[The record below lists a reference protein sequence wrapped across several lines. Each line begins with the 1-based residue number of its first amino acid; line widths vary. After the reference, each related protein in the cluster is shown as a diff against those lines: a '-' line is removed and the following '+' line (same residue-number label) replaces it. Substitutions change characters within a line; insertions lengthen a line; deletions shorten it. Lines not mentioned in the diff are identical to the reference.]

1 MLIMNKF
8 KLCLCLMAAM
18 LLVACVGGP
27 VKEGRIV
34 TVTIE
39 PLRYFTE
46 QIAGNRF
53 KVVTMVPKG
62 GNPETYEPS
71 ARQMMDLSASDI
83 YIKVGNIGFERTW
96 MKKLEANAPHAIVVD
111 SSDGITPQRTPHGDI
126 DPHTWMSTA
135 NARIIAT
142 NIYRALAEIDSKDS
156 IYFRDNLE
164 ALLDKIDAVD
174 TSIRETLTKDKAQAF
189 LVYHPVLT
197 YFAHDYRLQQ
207 IAMEEEGREPSA
219 AQLKSVI
226 SEAKRRGVRTFFVQT
241 EFANRNI
248 NVVAKETGAVKTQIN
263 PLGYQ
268 WDKEMLKVAGKLK

>member
-1 MLIMNKF
+1 MNKTISY
-8 KLCLCLMAAM
+8 LL
-18 LLVACVGGP
+18 LLVSAFLTACVGKP

-53 KVVTMVPKG
+53 KVVTMVPNG

-71 ARQMMDLSASDI
+71 ARQMMNLSESDM

-126 DPHTWMSTA
+126 DPHTWMSA
-135 NARIIAT
+135 SNARIIAL
-142 NIYRALAEIDSKDS
+142 NIYRALAGIDSKDS
-156 IYFRDNLE
+156 IYFRDNLQK
-164 ALLDKIDAVD
+164 LLNRIDSVD
-174 TSIRETLTKDKAQAF
+174 TSIRTVLTKETSKAF

-197 YFAHDYRLQQ
+197 YFAHDYKLRQ

-219 AQLKSVI
+219 AQLQTVI
-226 SEAKRRGVRTFFVQT
+226 TEARQAGVKTFFVQK
-241 EFANRNI
+241 EFANRNVD
-248 NVVAKETGAVKTQIN
+248 VVARETKTAKTEIN
-263 PLGYQ
+263 PLGYD
-268 WDKEMLKVAGKLK
+268 WEKEMLKVANSLK

>member
-1 MLIMNKF
+1 MKKSVL
-8 KLCLCLMAAM
+8 AAFALLSA
-18 LLVACVGGP
+18 LLVSCAGGP

-39 PLRYFTE
+39 PLRYFAE
-46 QIAGNRF
+46 QIAGDRF

-71 ARQMMDLSASDI
+71 ARQMMDLSVSDI

-96 MKKLEANAPHAIVVD
+96 MKKLEANAPHTIVID
-111 SSDGITPQRTPHGDI
+111 SSEGVMPQRTPHGDI

-135 NARIIAT
+135 NARIIAA
-142 NIYRALAEIDSKDS
+142 NIYKALSEIDSKDS
-156 IYFRDNLE
+156 TYFRNNLE
-164 ALLDKIDAVD
+164 TLLDRIDAVD
-174 TSIRETLTKDKAQAF
+174 TSIREALTKDKAQAF

-197 YFAHDYRLQQ
+197 YFAHDYKLRQ

-219 AQLKSVI
+219 AQLKGVI
-226 SEAKRRGVRTFFVQT
+226 AEAKRLGVRTFFVQA

-248 NVVAKETGAVKTQIN
+248 DVVAKETGTAKTPIN
-263 PLGYQ
+263 PLGYD
-268 WDKEMLKVAGKLK
+268 WEKEMLRVAGKLK

>member
-1 MLIMNKF
+1 MNKTISY
-8 KLCLCLMAAM
+8 
-18 LLVACVGGP
+18 LVFLVSAFLTACVGKP

-53 KVVTMVPKG
+53 KVVTMVPNG

-71 ARQMMDLSASDI
+71 ARQMMNLSESDM

-126 DPHTWMSTA
+126 DPHTWMSAA
-135 NARIIAT
+135 NARIIAL
-142 NIYRALAEIDSKDS
+142 NIYRALAGIDSKDS
-156 IYFRDNLE
+156 IYFRDNLQK
-164 ALLDKIDAVD
+164 LLNRIDSVD
-174 TSIRETLTKDKAQAF
+174 TSIRTVLTKETSKAF

-197 YFAHDYRLQQ
+197 YFTHDYKLRQ

-219 AQLKSVI
+219 AQLQTVI
-226 SEAKRRGVRTFFVQT
+226 TEARQAGVKTFFVQK
-241 EFANRNI
+241 EFANRNVD
-248 NVVAKETGAVKTQIN
+248 VVARETKTAKTEIN
-263 PLGYQ
+263 PLGYD
-268 WDKEMLKVAGKLK
+268 WEKEMLKVANSLK

>member
-1 MLIMNKF
+1 MNKTISY
-8 KLCLCLMAAM
+8 
-18 LLVACVGGP
+18 LLFLVSAFLTACVGKP

-53 KVVTMVPKG
+53 KVVTMVPNG

-71 ARQMMDLSASDI
+71 ARQMMNLSESDM

-111 SSDGITPQRTPHGDI
+111 SSDGITPQLTPHGDI
-126 DPHTWMSTA
+126 DPHTWMSAA
-135 NARIIAT
+135 NARIIAL

-156 IYFRDNLE
+156 IYFRDNLQK
-164 ALLDKIDAVD
+164 LLNRIDSVD
-174 TSIRETLTKDKAQAF
+174 TSIRTVLTKETSKAF

-197 YFAHDYRLQQ
+197 YFAHDYKLRQ

-219 AQLKSVI
+219 AQLQTVI
-226 SEAKRRGVRTFFVQT
+226 TEARQAGVKTFFVQK
-241 EFANRNI
+241 EFANRNVD
-248 NVVAKETGAVKTQIN
+248 VVARETKTAKTEIN
-263 PLGYQ
+263 PLGYD
-268 WDKEMLKVAGKLK
+268 WEKEMLKVANSLK

>member
-1 MLIMNKF
+1 MNKTISY
-8 KLCLCLMAAM
+8 LL
-18 LLVACVGGP
+18 LLVSAFLTACVGKP

-53 KVVTMVPKG
+53 KVVTMVPNG

-71 ARQMMDLSASDI
+71 ARQMMNLSESDM

-126 DPHTWMSTA
+126 DPHTWMSAA
-135 NARIIAT
+135 NARIIAL
-142 NIYRALAEIDSKDS
+142 NIYRALAGIDSKDS
-156 IYFRDNLE
+156 IYFRDNLQK
-164 ALLDKIDAVD
+164 LLNRIDCVD
-174 TSIRETLTKDKAQAF
+174 TSIRTVLTKETSKAF

-197 YFAHDYRLQQ
+197 YFAHDYKLRQ

-219 AQLKSVI
+219 AQLQTVI
-226 SEAKRRGVRTFFVQT
+226 TEVRQAGVKTFFVQK
-241 EFANRNI
+241 EFANRNVD
-248 NVVAKETGAVKTQIN
+248 VVARETKTAKTEIN
-263 PLGYQ
+263 PLGYD
-268 WDKEMLKVAGKLK
+268 WEKEMLKVANSLK

>member
-1 MLIMNKF
+1 MNKTISY
-8 KLCLCLMAAM
+8 LL
-18 LLVACVGGP
+18 LLVSAFLTACVGKP

-53 KVVTMVPKG
+53 KVVTMVPNG

-71 ARQMMDLSASDI
+71 ARQMMNLSESDM

-126 DPHTWMSTA
+126 DPHTWMSAA
-135 NARIIAT
+135 NARIIAL
-142 NIYRALAEIDSKDS
+142 NIYRALAGIDSKDS
-156 IYFRDNLE
+156 IYFRDNLQK
-164 ALLDKIDAVD
+164 LLNRIDSVD
-174 TSIRETLTKDKAQAF
+174 TSIRTVLTKETSKAF

-197 YFAHDYRLQQ
+197 YFTHDYKLRQ

-219 AQLKSVI
+219 AQLQTVI
-226 SEAKRRGVRTFFVQT
+226 TEARQADVKTFFVQK
-241 EFANRNI
+241 EFANRNVD
-248 NVVAKETGAVKTQIN
+248 VVARETKTAKTEIN
-263 PLGYQ
+263 PLGYD
-268 WDKEMLKVAGKLK
+268 WEKEMLKVANSLK

>member
-1 MLIMNKF
+1 MNKTISY
-8 KLCLCLMAAM
+8 LL
-18 LLVACVGGP
+18 LLVSAFLTACVGKP

-53 KVVTMVPKG
+53 KVVTMVPNG

-71 ARQMMDLSASDI
+71 ARQMMNLSESDM

-126 DPHTWMSTA
+126 DPHTWMSAA
-135 NARIIAT
+135 NARIIAL
-142 NIYRALAEIDSKDS
+142 NIYRALAGIDSKDS
-156 IYFRDNLE
+156 IYFRDNLQK
-164 ALLDKIDAVD
+164 LLNRIDSVD
-174 TSIRETLTKDKAQAF
+174 TSIRTVLTKETSKAF

-197 YFAHDYRLQQ
+197 YFANDYKLRQ

-219 AQLKSVI
+219 AQLQTVI
-226 SEAKRRGVRTFFVQT
+226 TEARQAGVKTFFVQK
-241 EFANRNI
+241 EFANRNVD
-248 NVVAKETGAVKTQIN
+248 VVARETKTAKTEIN
-263 PLGYQ
+263 PLGYD
-268 WDKEMLKVAGKLK
+268 WEKEMLKVANSLK

>member
-1 MLIMNKF
+1 MNKTISY
-8 KLCLCLMAAM
+8 LL
-18 LLVACVGGP
+18 LLVSAFLTACVGKP

-46 QIAGNRF
+46 QIAGDRF

-71 ARQMMDLSASDI
+71 ARQMMNLSESDM

-111 SSDGITPQRTPHGDI
+111 SSDGITPQHTPHGDI
-126 DPHTWMSTA
+126 DPHTWMSAA
-135 NARIIAT
+135 NARIIAS
-142 NIYRALAEIDSKDS
+142 NIYRALAGIDSKDS
-156 IYFRDNLE
+156 IYFRDNLQK
-164 ALLDKIDAVD
+164 LLNRIDSVD
-174 TSIRETLTKDKAQAF
+174 TSIRTVLTKETSKAF

-197 YFAHDYRLQQ
+197 YFAHDYKLRQ

-219 AQLKSVI
+219 AQLQTVI
-226 SEAKRRGVRTFFVQT
+226 TEARQAGVKTFFVQK
-241 EFANRNI
+241 EFANRNVD
-248 NVVAKETGAVKTQIN
+248 VVARETKTAKTEIN
-263 PLGYQ
+263 PLGYD
-268 WDKEMLKVAGKLK
+268 WEKEMLKVANSLK

>member
-1 MLIMNKF
+1 MNKTISY
-8 KLCLCLMAAM
+8 LL
-18 LLVACVGGP
+18 LLVSAFLTACVGKP

-46 QIAGNRF
+46 QIAGDRF

-71 ARQMMDLSASDI
+71 ARQMMNLSESDM

-96 MKKLEANAPHAIVVD
+96 MKKLEANAPHAIIVD

-126 DPHTWMSTA
+126 DPHTWMSAA
-135 NARIIAT
+135 NARIIAS
-142 NIYRALAEIDSKDS
+142 NIYRALAGIDSKDS
-156 IYFRDNLE
+156 IYFRDNLQK
-164 ALLDKIDAVD
+164 LLNRIDSVD
-174 TSIRETLTKDKAQAF
+174 TSIRTVLTKETSKAF

-197 YFAHDYRLQQ
+197 YFAHDYKLRQ

-219 AQLKSVI
+219 AQLHTVI
-226 SEAKRRGVRTFFVQT
+226 TEARRAGVKTFFVQK
-241 EFANRNI
+241 EFANRNVD
-248 NVVAKETGAVKTQIN
+248 VVARETKTAKTEIN
-263 PLGYQ
+263 PLGYD
-268 WDKEMLKVAGKLK
+268 WEKEMLKVANSLK

>member
-1 MLIMNKF
+1 MNKTISY
-8 KLCLCLMAAM
+8 LL
-18 LLVACVGGP
+18 LLVSSFLTACVGKP

-53 KVVTMVPKG
+53 KVVTMVPNG

-71 ARQMMDLSASDI
+71 ARQMMNLSESDM

-126 DPHTWMSTA
+126 DPHTWMSAA
-135 NARIIAT
+135 NARIIAL
-142 NIYRALAEIDSKDS
+142 NIYRALAGIDSKDS
-156 IYFRDNLE
+156 IYFRDNLQK
-164 ALLDKIDAVD
+164 LLNRIDSVD
-174 TSIRETLTKDKAQAF
+174 TSIRTVLTKETSKAF

-197 YFAHDYRLQQ
+197 YFAHDYKLRQ

-219 AQLKSVI
+219 AQLQTVI
-226 SEAKRRGVRTFFVQT
+226 TEARQAGVKTFFVQK
-241 EFANRNI
+241 EFANRNVD
-248 NVVAKETGAVKTQIN
+248 VVARETKTAKTEIN
-263 PLGYQ
+263 PLGYD
-268 WDKEMLKVAGKLK
+268 WEKEMLKVANSLK

>member
-1 MLIMNKF
+1 MNKTISY
-8 KLCLCLMAAM
+8 LL
-18 LLVACVGGP
+18 LLVSAFLTACVGKP

-46 QIAGNRF
+46 QIAGDRF

-71 ARQMMDLSASDI
+71 ARQMMNLSESDM

-126 DPHTWMSTA
+126 DPHTWMSAA
-135 NARIIAT
+135 NARIIAS

-156 IYFRDNLE
+156 IYFRDNLQK
-164 ALLDKIDAVD
+164 LLNRIDSVD
-174 TSIRETLTKDKAQAF
+174 TSIRTVLTKETSKAF

-197 YFAHDYRLQQ
+197 YFAHDYKLRQ

-219 AQLKSVI
+219 AQLHTVI
-226 SEAKRRGVRTFFVQT
+226 TEARQAGVKTFFVQK
-241 EFANRNI
+241 EFANRNVD
-248 NVVAKETGAVKTQIN
+248 VVARETKTAKTEIN
-263 PLGYQ
+263 PLGYD
-268 WDKEMLKVAGKLK
+268 WEKEMLKVANSLK